1 MKRHYDVYN
10 VGVGIK
16 ENQNTEELGKKGN
29 DCTDSDWGILEQNS
43 VISSLLNQKIKIAF
57 FTMLSHIFKRMYI
70 LILN

>member
-16 ENQNTEELGKKGN
+16 ENQNTEELGGKGN

-43 VISSLLNQKIKIAF
+43 VISSLLNQKIKN
-57 FTMLSHIFKRMYI
+57 SIFSQCYHTYLKGYI
-70 LILN
+70 S